1 MRLHTTILLTV
12 TLIACSACAS
22 PSELWWGMFG
32 QKIEED
38 VSALPDGV
46 HTLHYSKSTPYPHWG
61 GRKWGRGMVKDG
73 EMTGYDLDLIRRVA
87 DAVSVPVIAAGG
99 ARDKNDLKAAVK
111 DAGASAAAAGAMFV
125 FQGKHRAVLI
135 SYPGSKER

>member
-73 EMTGYDLDLIRRVA
+73 EMTGPWTLYHPNGRKKLDTTYRNGEQHGLTTHYYGNGSIYSQGQMDRGSRVGEWQTYGYSA
-87 DAVSVPVIAAGG
+87 KFP
-99 ARDKNDLKAAVK
+99 DK
-111 DAGASAAAAGAMFV
+111 
-125 FQGKHRAVLI
+125 
-135 SYPGSKER
+135 

>member
-73 EMTGYDLDLIRRVA
+73 EMAGPWTLYHPNGRKKLDTTYRHGEQHGLTTHYYGNGSIYSQGQMDRGSRVGEWQTYGYSA
-87 DAVSVPVIAAGG
+87 KFP
-99 ARDKNDLKAAVK
+99 DK
-111 DAGASAAAAGAMFV
+111 
-125 FQGKHRAVLI
+125 
-135 SYPGSKER
+135 